1 MYSVSKE
8 RFEEMVNDAL
18 DQVPDE
24 FVRKMR
30 NLVIMVEEE
39 NPDDPTLLGLY
50 EGVAL
55 PQRTFDHT
63 GYLPDAIF
71 IYRSTLK
78 RWAASEEDLAEQVK
92 VTVFHE
98 LGHYFGMEEHELH
111 QLGWG

>member
-1 MYSVSKE
+1 MYSVSEE

-30 NLVIMVEEE
+30 NLVILVEEE
-39 NPDDPTLLGLY
+39 NPDNPTLLGLY

-55 PQRTFDHT
+55 PRRTFDHT

-71 IYRSTLK
+71 IYRSTLQ